1 MPLQLFLSFPAS
13 VHIFLPFLILLLVFE
28 EFLSAQELCLVLS
41 SWLVPCSEGLDGDG
55 SVQGQVQE
63 EAPVTKEL
71 RSHLLEQ
78 SSGFPVVIT
87 VAKDFCLSSGCM
99 VPTLKNG
106 CFVMKNGSKEI
117 LFLELFWP
125 LSGKAHAEASGGGL
139 AAEEPARL
147 QRGVRAAVVLG

>member
-13 VHIFLPFLILLLVFE
+13 VRIFLPFLMLLLVFE
-28 EFLSAQELCLVLS
+28 ELLSAQELCPVLC
-41 SWLVPCSEGLDGDG
+41 SWLVICSESLERGG

-63 EAPVTKEL
+63 EVPVTKES

-78 SSGFPVVIT
+78 SSSFPVVIT
-87 VAKDFCLSSGCM
+87 VAKDFALSSGCM
-99 VPTLKNG
+99 LPTLKKG
-106 CFVMKNGSKEI
+106 CLVMKIVSKEI

-125 LSGKAHAEASGGGL
+125 LSGRARAKASGEGQ
-139 AAEEPARL
+139 AAEEPVRR